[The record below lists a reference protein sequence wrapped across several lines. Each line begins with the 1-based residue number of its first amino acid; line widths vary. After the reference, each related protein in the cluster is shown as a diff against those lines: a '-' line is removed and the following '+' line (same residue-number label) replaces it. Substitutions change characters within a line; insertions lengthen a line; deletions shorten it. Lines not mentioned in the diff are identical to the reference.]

1 MTNVLHEAN
10 PAVLEDLDDTANAI
24 LANWSDGSDLSGE
37 EELEAKDEAPD
48 ETDEAPHNID
58 EDDDDQE
65 DEGSD
70 EDPDEDTE
78 DADEDETT
86 EDDEDLE
93 EVELSDE
100 SLIEITVDGDTKQ
113 ASLKDL
119 KRLYGQEAS
128 LTRKSQEVATKRKEA
143 DDALNRADVSY
154 RKLLERA
161 EARNKPYSEIDMLV
175 ASRQMSVEDFA
186 SLRREAKEAGD
197 DLSFLKEES
206 QQFYSEA
213 RKNHEAQQA
222 ASAKE
227 CLTTL
232 QDKIP
237 DWSNDLYND
246 IRQYAVSVG
255 LPQEQVDQYV
265 DPSVIILLNKAR
277 MYDQTKATATTK
289 KAKAMTVKTSKG
301 KSLRSKKAPAS
312 ISNGATTRR
321 QQSEQRLRD
330 NRSNAGD
337 MDDIAD
343 AIMARWEQ

>member
-1 MTNVLHEAN
+1 MSNVLSEAN
-10 PAVLEDLDDTANAI
+10 PAVLEDLDDAANAI
-24 LANWSDGSDLSGE
+24 LDRWSDGSDLSE
-37 EELEAKDEAPD
+37 DEELEATDDSPDEA
-48 ETDEAPHNID
+48 EGEATDID
-58 EDDDDQE
+58 EDDTDPEDD
-65 DEGSD
+65 GSD
-70 EDPDEDTE
+70 EDPDDDEPTEDSNDDEEDDDSEELTLSEDT
-78 DADEDETT
+78 
-86 EDDEDLE
+86 
-93 EVELSDE
+93 
-100 SLIEITVDGDTKQ
+100 LIEIAVDGENKQ

-161 EARNKPYSEIDMLV
+161 QARSKPYEEIDMLV
-175 ASRQMSVEDFA
+175 ASRQMSVDDFA

-206 QQFYSEA
+206 EQFYSET
-213 RKNHEAQQA
+213 RKQHAAQLA
-222 ASAKE
+222 VSAKE
-227 CLTTL
+227 CISAL
-232 QDKIP
+232 QDQIP

-246 IRQYAVSVG
+246 IRNYAVSVG

-277 MYDQTKATATTK
+277 MYDQSKATATTK
-289 KAKAMTVKTSKG
+289 KAKAMTVKTAKG
-301 KSLRSKKAPAS
+301 KSLRSKKAPAQAVD
-312 ISNGATTRR
+312 GLTRR
-321 QQSEQRLRD
+321 REQSAQRLRD
-330 NRSNAGD
+330 NRSTSGD

>member
-24 LANWSDGSDLSGE
+24 LANWSDGSDLSEE
-37 EELEAKDEAPD
+37 EELEAPDNVTDDTEGDTSEPTDDE
-48 ETDEAPHNID
+48 E
-58 EDDDDQE
+58 DQE
-65 DEGSD
+65 DDGSD
-70 EDPDEDTE
+70 EDPDDDEPTEDT
-78 DADEDETT
+78 DE
-86 EDDEDLE
+86 EDDDGDEM
-93 EVELSDE
+93 ELSEDT
-100 SLIEITVDGDTKQ
+100 LIEIAVDGENKQ

>member
-1 MTNVLHEAN
+1 MSNVLFEAN

-24 LANWSDGSDLSGE
+24 LANWSDGSDLSDE
-37 EELEAKDEAPD
+37 EELEATDNSPD
-48 ETDEAPHNID
+48 ETEGDDPEPTNDEED
-58 EDDDDQE
+58 LEDD
-65 DEGSD
+65 GSD
-70 EDPDEDTE
+70 EDPDDDEPTE
-78 DADEDETT
+78 ETDEDE
-86 EDDEDLE
+86 EDDDGEL
-93 EVELSDE
+93 ELSEDT
-100 SLIEITVDGDTKQ
+100 LIEIAVDGENKQ

-161 EARNKPYSEIDMLV
+161 EARNKPYAELDMLV

-206 QQFYSEA
+206 QAFYGEA
-213 RKNHEAQQA
+213 RKQHEAQQA

-227 CLTTL
+227 CIATL

-237 DWSNDLYND
+237 EWSNDLYND

-312 ISNGATTRR
+312 ISNGTKTRR

-330 NRSNAGD
+330 NPSNSGD

>member
-1 MTNVLHEAN
+1 MSNVLFEAN

-24 LANWSDGSDLSGE
+24 LANWSDGSDLSDE
-37 EELEAKDEAPD
+37 EELEATDNSPDLTEGDEAEPTND
-48 ETDEAPHNID
+48 EEDL
-58 EDDDDQE
+58 EDD
-65 DEGSD
+65 GSD
-70 EDPDEDTE
+70 EDPDDDEPTEETDEEDDDGELELSEDT
-78 DADEDETT
+78 
-86 EDDEDLE
+86 
-93 EVELSDE
+93 
-100 SLIEITVDGDTKQ
+100 LIEIAVDGENKQ

-161 EARNKPYSEIDMLV
+161 EARNKPYDEIDMLV

-206 QQFYSEA
+206 QQFYGEA
-213 RKNHEAQQA
+213 RKQHEAQQA

-227 CLTTL
+227 CITTL

-330 NRSNAGD
+330 NPSNSGD

>member
-1 MTNVLHEAN
+1 MSNVLHEAN

-24 LANWSDGSDLSGE
+24 LANWSDGSDLSEE
-37 EELEAKDEAPD
+37 EELEAPDNVTDDTEGDTSEPTDDE
-48 ETDEAPHNID
+48 EGQ
-58 EDDDDQE
+58 EDD
-65 DEGSD
+65 GSD
-70 EDPDEDTE
+70 EDPDDDEPTEDT
-78 DADEDETT
+78 DE
-86 EDDEDLE
+86 EDDDGDEM
-93 EVELSDE
+93 ELSEDT
-100 SLIEITVDGDTKQ
+100 LIEIAVDGENKQ

-213 RKNHEAQQA
+213 RKQHEAQQA

>member
-1 MTNVLHEAN
+1 MSNVLHEAN

-37 EELEAKDEAPD
+37 EELEAPDNVTDDTEGDTSEPTDDE
-48 ETDEAPHNID
+48 E
-58 EDDDDQE
+58 DQE
-65 DEGSD
+65 DDGSD
-70 EDPDEDTE
+70 EDPDDDEPTEDT
-78 DADEDETT
+78 DE
-86 EDDEDLE
+86 EDDDGDEM
-93 EVELSDE
+93 ELSEDT
-100 SLIEITVDGDTKQ
+100 LIEIAVDGENKQ

>member
-1 MTNVLHEAN
+1 
-10 PAVLEDLDDTANAI
+10 
-24 LANWSDGSDLSGE
+24 
-37 EELEAKDEAPD
+37 
-48 ETDEAPHNID
+48 
-58 EDDDDQE
+58 
-65 DEGSD
+65 
-70 EDPDEDTE
+70 
-78 DADEDETT
+78 
-86 EDDEDLE
+86 
-93 EVELSDE
+93 
-100 SLIEITVDGDTKQ
+100 
-113 ASLKDL
+113 
-119 KRLYGQEAS
+119 
-128 LTRKSQEVATKRKEA
+128 
-143 DDALNRADVSY
+143 
-154 RKLLERA
+154 
-161 EARNKPYSEIDMLV
+161 
-175 ASRQMSVEDFA
+175 VEDFA